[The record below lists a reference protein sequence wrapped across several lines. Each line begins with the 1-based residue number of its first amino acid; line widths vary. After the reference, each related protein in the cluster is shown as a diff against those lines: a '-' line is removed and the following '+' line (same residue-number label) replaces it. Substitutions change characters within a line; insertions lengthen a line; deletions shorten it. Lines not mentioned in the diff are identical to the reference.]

1 VVAFTSLPFEE
12 ENGFLVFKKRWKQ
25 QDELIIRFEAAIQ
38 KNQTNGDE
46 YYFQYGPLV
55 LCHPLNSTE
64 VITKTY
70 TIAGLTDFNCL
81 PLKETVVELNGALP
95 VQDATVK
102 NHFHAE
108 IKPAGTD
115 QPEVILLVPMAG
127 TTLRQVTFKMKGQ

>member
-70 TIAGLTDFNCL
+70 TVAGLTDFNCL

-108 IKPAGTD
+108 MKPASTD